1 MVVPTIAWTWANIS
15 RAVGILIIVSLLLA
29 FLASFVLDR
38 PLDQV
43 VTGAF
48 LGVATVL
55 IGGPT
60 GLQVALRN
68 GNGGAPK

>member
-1 MVVPTIAWTWANIS
+1 M
-15 RAVGILIIVSLLLA
+15 GIFIILSLLLA

-48 LGVATVL
+48 LGVATLLV
-55 IGGPT
+55 GGPT
-60 GLQVALRN
+60 GLQAVLRN
-68 GNGGAPK
+68 GNGGSLKPPS